1 MYIYYI
7 CFTACLIC
15 YTCQGITNATCDV
28 TSTCLDNE
36 ARNVPG
42 DTFLKNLNE
51 NIVKRMYIFGDQKH
65 VVYLFNV
72 LETVRFEPKLML
84 NLHTML

>member
-1 MYIYYI
+1 MRQETFLVI
-7 CFTACLIC
+7 L
-15 YTCQGITNATCDV
+15 
-28 TSTCLDNE
+28 
-36 ARNVPG
+36 
-42 DTFLKNLNE
+42 FLKNLNE